1 MPKIDV
7 TALPFV
13 ARGGYRRR
21 TTGWSPGVR
30 ASVSVMKPAS
40 LSSVST

>member
-13 ARGGYRRR
+13 ARGGYPPRGPRRLNALLILLR
-21 TTGWSPGVR
+21 LRGLI
-30 ASVSVMKPAS
+30 K
-40 LSSVST
+40 

>member
-13 ARGGYRRR
+13 ARGG
-21 TTGWSPGVR
+21 
-30 ASVSVMKPAS
+30 
-40 LSSVST
+40 